1 MNAPRRRVSRNLLLG
16 AVLAAATVAC
26 GQRGPLV
33 LPEKARPIERIELP
47 QQPAQGQPPGQAQPP
62 QRQDD
67 EQKKN
72 EP

>member
-1 MNAPRRRVSRNLLLG
+1 M
-16 AVLAAATVAC
+16 AC

-33 LPEKARPIERIELP
+33 LPEQARPVQRIEVP
-47 QQPAQGQPPGQAQPP
+47 QPEPPP
-62 QRQDD
+62 QPSEKQDD

>member
-1 MNAPRRRVSRNLLLG
+1 MNAPRRHIPRNLLLG
-16 AVLAAATVAC
+16 ALLAGGIIAC

-33 LPEKARPIERIELP
+33 LPEQARPIQRDELP
-47 QQPAQGQPPGQAQPP
+47 QPQPQPQPPPTEK
-62 QRQDD
+62 QDD

>member
-1 MNAPRRRVSRNLLLG
+1 MSAPRRHIPRNLLIG
-16 AVLAAATVAC
+16 AALAGGIVAC

-33 LPEKARPIERIELP
+33 LPEEARPVQRIELP
-47 QQPAQGQPPGQAQPP
+47 QPPTQPQPQEKQG
-62 QRQDD
+62 D

>member
-1 MNAPRRRVSRNLLLG
+1 MNAPRRHVPRNLLLG
-16 AVLAAATVAC
+16 ALLAGGIMAC

-33 LPEKARPIERIELP
+33 LPETARPIQRIELP
-47 QQPAQGQPPGQAQPP
+47 QPPAPP
-62 QRQDD
+62 QPTEKQDD

>member
-1 MNAPRRRVSRNLLLG
+1 MNAARHVSRNLLLG
-16 AVLAAATVAC
+16 ALLAVGAVAC

-33 LPEKARPIERIELP
+33 LPEKARPIQRIELP
-47 QQPAQGQPPGQAQPP
+47 QPPAQPEAPPTQN
-62 QRQDD
+62 D

>member
-1 MNAPRRRVSRNLLLG
+1 MNAPHRHLPRNLLLG
-16 AVLAAATVAC
+16 ALLAGGIMAC

-33 LPEKARPIERIELP
+33 LPEQARPVQRIEVP
-47 QQPAQGQPPGQAQPP
+47 QPQTPPQPP
-62 QRQDD
+62 QEQDD